1 MSHPLIVTALLG
13 ESDFAVLDDLRRR
26 HFPPERNFLR
36 AHLTMFHHLPPSVG
50 TEVADRLKQMT
61 RQPAPVAALAGIM
74 NLGRGVAFRVESPGL
89 ADMRAELADAFAIV
103 LTPQDRAVWR
113 PHVTIQNKVVPEEAR
128 DLLRLLERDFAPRPL
143 ELAGLALFRYV
154 NGPWETVGAWRF
166 GNGHRMSPPP
176 PLTR

>member
-36 AHLTMFHHLPPSVG
+36 AHLTMFHHLPPSASA
-50 TEVADRLKQMT
+50 EVADRLKRMA
-61 RQPAPVAALAGIM
+61 RQPAPSAELSGLM
-74 NLGRGVAFRVESPGL
+74 NLGRGVAFRVESPAL
-89 ADMRAELADAFAIV
+89 TEMRAELAEVFLTV

-113 PHVTIQNKVVPEEAR
+113 PHVTIQNKVAPHEAR
-128 DLLRLLERDFAPRPL
+128 ELLLALAKGFAPRPL
-143 ELAGLALFRYV
+143 ELVGLALFRYV
-154 NGPWETVGAWRF
+154 SGPWETVGAWRF